1 MGASIFWTILDFLSM
16 KNNFLRLLY
25 ARRMLAVWRPSAQEE
40 LFLFKKENFSFQ
52 VKVFWFQ

>member
-25 ARRMLAVWRPSAQEE
+25 ARRMLAV
-40 LFLFKKENFSFQ
+40 
-52 VKVFWFQ
+52 